1 MTPEEQPYGE
11 SLLIFGTPNFGG
23 HLLETA
29 KSGNTAGNDKFFKL
43 EKNFTN
49 TKQMLVKRENPN
61 FNTHKLKSSIKLKST
76 RELIRNSNVVFIN
89 ILGSNARLLTN
100 SCHR

>member
-49 TKQMLVKRENPN
+49 TKQMLVKRGVDGGRHLKDLP
-61 FNTHKLKSSIKLKST
+61 FNSKKLA
-76 RELIRNSNVVFIN
+76 REGHTSM
-89 ILGSNARLLTN
+89 
-100 SCHR
+100 

>member
-29 KSGNTAGNDKFFKL
+29 KSGKTAGNDKFFKL
-43 EKNFTN
+43 EKIL
-49 TKQMLVKRENPN
+49 QIPN
-61 FNTHKLKSSIKLKST
+61 K
-76 RELIRNSNVVFIN
+76 
-89 ILGSNARLLTN
+89 
-100 SCHR
+100 C